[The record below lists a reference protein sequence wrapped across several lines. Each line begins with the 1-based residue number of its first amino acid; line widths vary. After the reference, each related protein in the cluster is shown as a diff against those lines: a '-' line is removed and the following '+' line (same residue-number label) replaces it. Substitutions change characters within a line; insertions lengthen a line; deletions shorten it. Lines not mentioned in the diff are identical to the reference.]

1 MDYELS
7 EEHKL
12 IRDTARRI
20 AREKVAPRAAEIDV
34 TEEYP
39 EDTFQVYKEAG
50 LLGLAIPAAYNG
62 AGAGTLGLALAVEE
76 VSKYCNASGLMLLL
90 SSLST
95 QPIVIGGT
103 EDQKHE
109 IVGRVATGE
118 IKGAFCLTE
127 PSAGSDAA
135 NIRTRAV
142 RDGDDYIINGEKSYI
157 SGGTVADYVVCFART
172 AQNGAG
178 AISSFIVDSK
188 SPGFSV
194 ARSDRK
200 MGVRGLPTAHIVFD
214 NVRVPPDRLIGHVE
228 GKGFKSAML
237 GLNSLRPVVGSRG
250 LGLAEGCLAY
260 ALDFARKRETF
271 GSPLTDRQAIQFMF
285 ADMAIQIEAARHL
298 VYHAAWM
305 VDQGKYTREYAH
317 HLSMAKA
324 YATEMANKVA
334 SDALQILGAQGY
346 MMDHPIERQY
356 RDARQLMI
364 VEGTSQVQR
373 MVIARSLIE
382 EDLVYN

>member
-1 MDYELS
+1 MNYELS

-20 AREKVAPRAAEIDV
+20 AREKVAPRATEIDV
-34 TEEYP
+34 TEQYP
-39 EDTFQVYKEAG
+39 EDTFQVYREAG
-50 LLGLAIPAAYNG
+50 MLGLAISSEYNG
-62 AGAGTLGLALAVEE
+62 AGTGTLGLALAVEE
-76 VSKYCNASGLMLLL
+76 VSKYCNSSGLMLLL

-118 IKGAFCLTE
+118 IRGAFCLTE

-172 AQNGAG
+172 GQNGSG

-188 SPGFSV
+188 SAGFSV
-194 ARSDRK
+194 ARTDKK

-214 NVRVPPDRLIGHVE
+214 NVRVPADRLIGHAE
-228 GKGFKSAML
+228 GRGFKAAML

-271 GSPLTDRQAIQFMF
+271 GSPLTEKQAIQFML

-298 VYHAAWM
+298 VYHAASM
-305 VDQGKYTREYAH
+305 VDQGKYTRENAH
-317 HLSMAKA
+317 YLSMAKA
-324 YATEMANKVA
+324 YATEMANRVA

-356 RDARQLMI
+356 RDARQLML
-364 VEGTSQVQR
+364 VEGSSQIQR
-373 MVIARSLIE
+373 MVIARALIE